1 MAEVVVAGH
10 LCLDII
16 PKLSSPI
23 TLRPG
28 TLTEI
33 GAAAFAAGGGVS
45 NVGSSLLK
53 LGVRTKLVGR
63 IGRDAFGE
71 ALRALLTAHAL
82 DAADTLQ
89 TGDEST
95 SYTLVI
101 SPPGTDRAF
110 LHYPGANDAFAP
122 ADVDLG
128 VLGGARIFYFG
139 YPPVMKRFYED
150 GGDSLAALLKSVKA
164 LGVTTALDMTLPD
177 PDAASGRVDWRDFL
191 TRVLP
196 FVDVFLPSLDET
208 LFMLEPSRFGST
220 LEPMPA
226 PFLTDLAERVLG
238 LSAGVVGFKLGK
250 DGLYLKTADEA
261 RLSDLGRAT
270 PPALTGWA
278 NRELWSPVFETTVE
292 GTVGAGDATFAGFLA
307 AMLRGSGL
315 EEAASMANA
324 VGASSV
330 EAADATSGV
339 RSWAETAARVE
350 SWPPRAP
357 PNARRLAAG
366 NAWYLPWAAGR
377 LELKKR
383 SAMEPIILPT
393 LPAPLEWLGKPTDW
407 QVEGERLTLTAG
419 RETDLFRD
427 PGGAPARAN
436 APALLFPT
444 DGDLCPECKGKG

>member
-1 MAEVVVAGH
+1 MAEVTPEVIVAGH

-16 PKLSSPI
+16 PKLSSPL

-45 NVGSSLLK
+45 NVGLSLLK
-53 LGVRTKLVGR
+53 LGVDTKLMGR

-71 ALRALLTAHAL
+71 ALRALLTEHAP

-89 TGDEST
+89 TGSENT

-110 LHYPGANDAFAP
+110 LHHSGANDAFAP
-122 ADVDLG
+122 ADVDVR
-128 VLGGARIFYFG
+128 VLEGARIFYFG
-139 YPPVMKRFYED
+139 YPPLMKRFYED
-150 GGDSLAALLKSVKA
+150 GGDGLAALFREAKT

-177 PDAASGRVDWRDFL
+177 PDAASGRVDWQAFL

-208 LFMLEPSRFGST
+208 LFMLLPSRFGTT

-238 LSAGVVGFKLGK
+238 LGAGVVGFKLGK
-250 DGLYLKTADEA
+250 DGLYVRTADEA
-261 RLSDLGRAT
+261 RLSGLGRAA
-270 PPALTGWA
+270 PPTADWA
-278 NRELWSPVFETTVE
+278 NRKLWSPIFETTAK

-307 AMLRGSGL
+307 ALLRGL
-315 EEAASMANA
+315 DPAEAVSMANA

-339 RSWAETAARVE
+339 RSWAETAARVK
-350 SWPPRAP
+350 SWPHARHQMPDGWQRGAQGTYLGPR
-357 PNARRLAAG
+357 
-366 NAWYLPWAAGR
+366 
-377 LELKKR
+377 
-383 SAMEPIILPT
+383 
-393 LPAPLEWLGKPTDW
+393 
-407 QVEGERLTLTAG
+407 
-419 RETDLFRD
+419 
-427 PGGAPARAN
+427 
-436 APALLFPT
+436 
-444 DGDLCPECKGKG
+444 DGSI